1 MNVSNRVGH
10 DWSDLAAAAAA
21 ATFPWCYRHRNHNPL
36 FPSPCPLPPH
46 KHTHRILC
54 SEGLLYSR
62 HWGSLMWSASNYLY
76 PGGSHTKQSFMP
88 HTHASLYAV
97 KAFYK
102 TCCTSMSLVDF
113 LLTGLLSWPLVCP
126 GTPDQPSL
134 PKPVNTTA
142 IKWAGIHLLQRIWN
156 SSKLILFWLFSLNPK
171 VTYRVSLNH
180 IVHLLS

>member
-21 ATFPWCYRHRNHNPL
+21 IFPWCYRHRNHNLL
-36 FPSPCPLPPH
+36 FPSPSPLPPH

-62 HWGSLMWSASNYLY
+62 PWGSPLWSVSNYLY
-76 PGGSHTKQSFMP
+76 PEAVIYAP
-88 HTHASLYAV
+88 HPCKPA
-97 KAFYK
+97 
-102 TCCTSMSLVDF
+102 CCK
-113 LLTGLLSWPLVCP
+113 GLLQDLLHIHVTSCWLPAHRPAFLAPCLP
-126 GTPDQPSL
+126 RNSSPAQPA
-134 PKPVNTTA
+134 KPINTTA

-156 SSKLILFWLFSLNPK
+156 SSKLILSWLLSLNPK